1 MPHLVMAL
9 TKVKRRSGMM
19 TRATFLL
26 NKERKVCFSACHPR
40 WVSSIWLRTLWTS
53 QTALSRCVARNPKEM
68 VRQVAAARELDS
80 IEVKMNVK
88 EFPSVA
94 PLPRKEANFL
104 PIGILARRP
113 CPSTSRTRRSSSA
126 SRTTSRTRG
135 GPLLLA
141 SPR

>member
-1 MPHLVMAL
+1 
-9 TKVKRRSGMM
+9 MM

-26 NKERKVCFSACHPR
+26 NKERKVCFSASYPR
-40 WVSSIWLRTLWTS
+40 WVSSIWWTS
-53 QTALSRCVARNPKEM
+53 QTSLSRCVARNPKEM

-80 IEVKMNVK
+80 IEVKKNMN

-126 SRTTSRTRG
+126 LTTTSRTRG